1 MTSTT
6 PLPQHSRDTE
16 SVAGHW
22 LLARVGKKV
31 LRPGGRELSEWLV
44 AAAPVTGRRVV
55 EFAPGLGLTA
65 RLLLDRDPASYTGV
79 DADPEAVE
87 VTRAAVG
94 EGAALVVATAQET
107 GLPAASA
114 DVVLGEAML
123 TMQGESTKAQIVAA
137 AHRVLDAGGR
147 YLVHEL
153 CLVPDELD
161 DEVKTEIRRDLA
173 KSIRVNARPLTVAE
187 WRDLFA
193 SAGFEVEEV
202 ELRPMALLG
211 PRRMIADEGLGGGAR
226 SVRNLG
232 RDADARRRVL
242 AMRATFRR
250 HDEALS
256 AGGVVLRK
264 RG

>member
-1 MTSTT
+1 MTTT
-6 PLPQHSRDTE
+6 PLPQHSRDAD

-44 AAAPVTGRRVV
+44 RAAPVAGRRVV

-65 RLLLDRDPASYTGV
+65 RLLLDEGPSSYTGV

-94 EGAALVVATAQET
+94 GDAAMVVASAEQT
-107 GLPAASA
+107 GLPGSSA

-123 TMQGESTKAQIVAA
+123 TMQGESAKQRIVSE
-137 AHRVLDAGGR
+137 AHRVLDADGR

-153 CLVPDELD
+153 CLVPDDLD
-161 DEVKTEIRRDLA
+161 PEVKTAIRKDLA
-173 KSIRVNARPLTVAE
+173 RSIRVNARPLTVAE
-187 WRDLFA
+187 WRELFG
-193 SAGFEVEEV
+193 SAGFEVERV
-202 ELRPMALLG
+202 ELRPMALLQ
-211 PRRMIADEGLGGGAR
+211 PRRMVADEGLAGVAR
-226 SVRNLG
+226 IVRNLA

-250 HDEALS
+250 HHDALS
-256 AGGVVLRK
+256 AVGFVLRK
-264 RG
+264 RA